1 MDEYKRINGSF
12 EKWYQDDA
20 AIAAESV
27 LTDFSELVAMLD
39 RQLQNVGE
47 LDGRARSHM
56 AEAKA
61 AAERGLKLSRQLVG
75 LLRTSERS

>member
-1 MDEYKRINGSF
+1 MDEYKRINDGS
-12 EKWYQDDA
+12 EEWYQDDA
-20 AIAAESV
+20 TMAAESV

-39 RQLQNVGE
+39 RQLANVGD

-56 AEAKA
+56 LEAKA
-61 AAERGLKLSRQLVG
+61 AAERGLTLSRQLVG